1 MPLWLYLLIIVV
13 AGTFMWVRSRS
24 EARRKPQPPPDLSGF
39 ERKGND
45 AS

>member
-1 MPLWLYLLIIVV
+1 MPPWLYLLILIV

-24 EARRKPQPPPDLSGF
+24 VSKRKPPPPPNLSGF
-39 ERKGND
+39 ERKSDD